1 MSNEI
6 KKSKAIKII
15 SLSNICVLLI
25 VAVADII
32 NNTMWQQLYNTSS
45 FTELFLWRFEGLF
58 SLLII
63 PALFIA
69 ELVVVIKNRKSL
81 KVLLSGIALM
91 LLDFLLGFYTIALV
105 CSRF

>member
-45 FTELFLWRFEGLF
+45 FTELFLWRFE
-58 SLLII
+58 
-63 PALFIA
+63 
-69 ELVVVIKNRKSL
+69 
-81 KVLLSGIALM
+81 
-91 LLDFLLGFYTIALV
+91 FYTYSIKKFYFNLIFKV
-105 CSRF
+105 

>member
-45 FTELFLWRFEGLF
+45 FTQLQVCLREFPTSLSSLHTHVVWQKFLFDLSVGLF
-58 SLLII
+58 
-63 PALFIA
+63 
-69 ELVVVIKNRKSL
+69 V
-81 KVLLSGIALM
+81 
-91 LLDFLLGFYTIALV
+91 
-105 CSRF
+105 